1 MGKKT
6 IVREITGG
14 VFGALFDLLL
24 YQVYIV
30 GASVG
35 KTGSRGI
42 YQAFAEADKALEQ
55 FNHHTLVAVWHQ
67 LTKQKLIIFQKRG
80 NLYHAAITQYGKN
93 RLKEKIPTYQLKRP
107 WDGRIYL
114 VTYDIP
120 ENLRNQRD
128 ILRRFL
134 VRIGC
139 KPLQESV
146 FLTPYNP
153 RAIINEF
160 INKQKIGGKVIVS
173 DVGRDGGIGESNIQ
187 DLILRLYKL
196 ENLND
201 RYQEFINNFR
211 EEIKPVYK
219 LHLQYL
225 SILQDDPQLPFELLP
240 PGWLG
245 DKAYQYFLKLI
256 SSLKLSNIYY

>member
-1 MGKKT
+1 MPKKSV
-6 IVREITGG
+6 VREITGG
-14 VFGALFDLLL
+14 VFGGLFDLLL
-24 YQVYIV
+24 YQVFLV

-42 YQAFAEADKALEQ
+42 YQAFAEADKALEE
-55 FNHHTLVAVWHQ
+55 FNHNTMVAVWHQ
-67 LTKQKLIIFQKRG
+67 LTKQKLITFQKRG

-93 RLKEKIPTYQLKRP
+93 RLKEKIPTYQINRP

-120 ENLRNQRD
+120 EYLRNQRD

-146 FLTPYNP
+146 YLTPYNP
-153 RAIINEF
+153 RTIINEY
-160 INKQKIGGKVIVS
+160 ISNQKIGGTIIVS

-187 DLILRLYKL
+187 DLIVRLYKL

-201 RYQEFINNFR
+201 RYQEFIDNIS
-211 EEIKPVYK
+211 EEVKPAYK
-219 LHLQYL
+219 LHLQYF
-225 SILQDDPQLPFELLP
+225 SILLDDPQLPFELLP
-240 PGWLG
+240 RGWLG
-245 DKAYQYFLKLI
+245 DKAYQYFLKLN
-256 SSLKLSNIYY
+256 SSLKL